1 MLTRHLANC
10 LLSGRSIWRALKRS
24 IKSSEAA
31 AEAEDHHHHNSSKN
45 NNSKMLVLHDNA
57 SSSEQCSHSNV
68 TLAANSSSGSGTEQ
82 QQQVPLRGCHEE
94 EEEAAVNNGN
104 SCCSSS
110 NDQQH
115 ATAQSHGQQSA
126 VVDVNYLEFVNQLYP
141 DKEFKIP
148 NPEENIPVP
157 NCQKCHNDIICEQHE
172 NGNIA
177 EILKLFNTQIYLT
190 HSNVENEMARL
201 AQIANQEF
209 LSQIKPDIDDKSAID
224 MNFY

>member
-24 IKSSEAA
+24 IKSSGAA
-31 AEAEDHHHHNSSKN
+31 AAEDHHHHNSSSKN

-68 TLAANSSSGSGTEQ
+68 TMAANSSSGSGTEQ
-82 QQQVPLRGCHEE
+82 QQQVPLRGCHE